1 MMIEFLGLFLLL
13 FGITVRIIGRRIRAV
28 ANVPGWVG
36 DSAHFGL
43 GMLASGFDPVHAYV
57 TSFVYVAYQIVDY
70 LLHRDRVDLDIATY
84 LSGYVSGVLGR
95 MFVI

>member
-1 MMIEFLGLFLLL
+1 MIEFLGLFLLL
-13 FGITVRIIGRRIRAV
+13 FGITVRVIGRRIRAM
-28 ANVPGWVG
+28 ANIG

-57 TSFVYVAYQIVDY
+57 TTFVYVAYQIVDY

-95 MFVI
+95 TFVI

>member
-1 MMIEFLGLFLLL
+1 MMIEFLGLVLLF
-13 FGITVRIIGRRIRAV
+13 FGITVRVIGRKIRAV
-28 ANVPGWVG
+28 SNVPGWVG

-57 TSFVYVAYQIVDY
+57 TTFVYVAYQIVDY
-70 LLHRDRVDLDIATY
+70 LLHRDRVELAVY

-95 MFVI
+95 TFVI

>member
-1 MMIEFLGLFLLL
+1 MMIEFLGIFFIF
-13 FGITVRIIGRRIRAV
+13 FGITVRIIGRKIRAV
-28 ANVPGWVG
+28 ANMPGWVG

-43 GMLASGFDPVHAYV
+43 GMLASGFEPVHAYI

-70 LLHRDRVDLDIATY
+70 SLNRDRVDLDIATY

-95 MFVI
+95 TFVI

>member
-1 MMIEFLGLFLLL
+1 MIEFLGLFLLF
-13 FGITVRIIGRRIRAV
+13 FGITVRVIGRRIRAV
-28 ANVPGWVG
+28 SEMPGWVG

-57 TSFVYVAYQIVDY
+57 TSFVYVVYQIVDY

-95 MFVI
+95 TFVI